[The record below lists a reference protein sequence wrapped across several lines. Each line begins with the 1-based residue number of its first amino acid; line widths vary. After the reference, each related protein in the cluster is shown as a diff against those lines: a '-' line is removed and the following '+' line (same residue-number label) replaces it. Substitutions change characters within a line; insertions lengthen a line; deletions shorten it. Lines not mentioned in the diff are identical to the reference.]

1 MAKCC
6 YAVSQRPRKM
16 VGRKNEKIIYS
27 ADQLVFGLFLGAN
40 TKTMT
45 TTAVLLSDDGLHFAT
60 TSITQPDPVGW
71 GRRRHVGRMGS
82 GQGEEVTS
90 VAIPTLVTNIGL
102 LAS

>member
-1 MAKCC
+1 
-6 YAVSQRPRKM
+6 M

-60 TSITQPDPVGW
+60 TSITQPDPW
-71 GRRRHVGRMGS
+71 GGEGDDSWEEWGVDKERR
-82 GQGEEVTS
+82 
-90 VAIPTLVTNIGL
+90 
-102 LAS
+102 